1 MSLKTII
8 IEGRVEDVYAKYLG
22 GQSGEGNSLAKDGV
36 TSGGDQMYQSLGTK
50 NIYYN
55 QIVPGSAGISSNHK
69 YLDWITRHWS
79 PTDVSEEG
87 HVEHNLKEILLA
99 VSKFDNQAQRLELKD
114 LNQYKHID
122 QLFDALKKVG
132 ETARRTV
139 NISGDV
145 DKIYEDNRFV
155 VVVPETH
162 KASCYYGA
170 GTKWCTA
177 SKNTDAHFSTYK
189 GNGELYYI
197 IDKTLPTSSP
207 YYKVALNKKIAG
219 HTEDFWDVTDK
230 PITDTTNILSI
241 MQNSKMIKDIRNHF
255 AEKFQE
261 RIEQEIELQS
271 QRLSANQ
278 ERVERERLR
287 RVQMGIEA
295 NRRRMADE
303 WNPED
308 TDTRGLAANALREW
322 LIDEGEWEGETKDE
336 FRDAIEN
343 LRSEMENDPE
353 VIEDPNGVKA
363 QEYGDDLTNLEEDMD
378 LAESVYDIMPL
389 HDYYGMYEFEYG
401 GAEYAV
407 GDDESADEAAFER
420 TKSLI
425 EDIGYEGFSPGF
437 VESHIDGDQVAEY
450 MEDWFYDD
458 MNDRPED
465 YLDEDDREM
474 TDKAE
479 EKVDDID
486 GDIGDLQEE
495 LEELETEDGEQE
507 ILDRI
512 EELEADKDEITED
525 DDNWE
530 YTEAAKDEY
539 VEGRKTEARDDPMTF
554 LRDWGMEDRV
564 SDFIDEDGFVE
575 DVISSDGR
583 GNSLSSYDG
592 DENEIVFNDE
602 WYYIYRTN

>member
-1 MSLKTII
+1 MSLKVIL
-8 IEGRVEDVYAKYLG
+8 IEGRVEDVLKKHFKTSPG
-22 GQSGEGNSLAKDGV
+22 SSLEKV
-36 TSGGDQMYQSLGTK
+36 
-50 NIYYN
+50 YYN
-55 QIVPGSAGISSNHK
+55 EIVPGSAEINSNHK
-69 YLDWITRHWS
+69 YLEWIAKNWDTS
-79 PTDVSEEG
+79 GPNEEG
-87 HVEHNLKEILLA
+87 TLDHNLKEILLA
-99 VSKFDNQAQRLELKD
+99 VSKFDNQSQRLEVKD
-114 LNQYKHID
+114 LNQYRDIN

-139 NISGDV
+139 DISGDV
-145 DKIYEDNRFV
+145 EKVYEDNRFV
-155 VVVPETH
+155 VVVPKTH
-162 KASCYYGA
+162 TASCYYGA

-177 SKNTDAHFSTYK
+177 SKNTDSHFSTYK

-219 HTEDFWDVTDK
+219 HTEDYWDVTDK

-241 MQNSKMIKDIRNHF
+241 IQNSKMVKDIRNHF

-271 QRLSANQ
+271 RRLSANE
-278 ERVERERLR
+278 ERRERERLR
-287 RVQMGIEA
+287 MIQVGIEA

-303 WNPED
+303 WNPE
-308 TDTRGLAANALREW
+308 TTGTQGLLANVLKEW
-322 LIDEGEWEGETKDE
+322 LIDEGEWEGETKDVV
-336 FRDAIEN
+336 RDQIETM
-343 LRSEMENDPE
+343 RSEMENDPE
-353 VIEDPNGVKA
+353 VIEDPNGDKA
-363 QEYGDDLTNLEEDMD
+363 QEYGEDLGNLEDDLEN
-378 LAESVYDIMPL
+378 AESVYDIIPL

-407 GDDESADEAAFER
+407 GDDDAADEAAFER

-425 EDIGYEGFSPGF
+425 EDIGYEGFSAGF
-437 VESHIDGDQVAEY
+437 VESHIDGQKVADY

-465 YLDEDDREM
+465 YLDEDDREL
-474 TDKAE
+474 TNEAE

-486 GDIGDLQEE
+486 GDIGELQEE
-495 LEELETEDGEQE
+495 LEGLENENGEQE

-512 EELEADKDEITED
+512 EELDNRKDEITDD

-530 YTEAAKDEY
+530 YTEEAKDDY
-539 VEGRKTEARDDPMTF
+539 VESRKGEVRDDPMNF
-554 LRDWGMEDRV
+554 LRDFGMEDRIA
-564 SDFIDEDGFVE
+564 DFIDEDDFVD

-592 DENEIVFNDE
+592 NENEIVYQDN